1 LTYLCVPGDCMHRP
15 SRALLFLPVVAAV
28 AGGPFGGDDSGF
40 VPPDRSVAKCEQ
52 QVATSLASF
61 DRCVVTCNV
70 RAVKAAFKGRPH
82 LPACTQTGARSCR
95 GKYDRASARTA
106 RTGRC
111 PACLSPPAQGLLAD
125 RAAARLAQTAGAI
138 HCRAAPDAAALRCEA
153 AVARNLARTIV
164 CIANCHVAAA
174 SAGLSSRAFD
184 EEGCERSCRRSCDD
198 ASARLAPRC
207 PPCLGGAEQADLADE
222 VQAAA
227 DEENGDI
234 FCAGGSATTTTTST
248 TLAASTTSTMVGAS
262 TTSIAPTTSTTS
274 TTFAASTTSVAP
286 TTSTTSTT
294 LACTGEGALCGPT
307 LDGCTARMVCV
318 DGALV
323 CRGTFVAPPPRGDPA
338 NPGTESAPLSS
349 IAAGIENAALLGV
362 AAVCAC
368 AGLYFEDLTIVEGI
382 SLRGGYDCTTWTRD
396 PTTNFTGVTGL
407 PPDGVKVPPGV
418 TAATSVDGLL
428 VAGIAGLA
436 DVSSALT
443 VTDASPTLENLT
455 VTNRVIGTS
464 QTPPTLYALRIR
476 QTGVSPASPTI
487 DGGEYRAV
495 SPAGGTGIGIFIEGA
510 SPSLTHVVVYGAGAD
525 VYSPT
530 PATAAGI
537 RCVGCAGTTISQSGI
552 VGGPATAMS
561 VGLWASGDVSGLSA
575 DQAFFWG
582 GSAGVSAVLSYGTL
596 LDDCTGT
603 STWSVLSAGYFFRS
617 PAPTTGIGFAASG
630 ASCAPSLTASR
641 LIGCHDCTDS
651 AALQCSGAPCTVT
664 DSMLNATFDVPVSA
678 GTSYGARCLDGG
690 CALLARNTIT
700 TGDVFDYHLMP
711 GEGIGVDVEGA
722 SPALDANVIDGAS
735 CPHGTSSSST
745 TLRLRDSASMVTNN
759 LLRGGSCDG
768 ASEVVRFEKG
778 SGPEALSPTIENN
791 TLEYG
796 GGTHTGL
803 FVDSTGSVP
812 PAGYVRNNII
822 QNTGSGGST
831 FAVYEADASSDL
843 AALENNDLDDPT
855 GVLYYDEGTTALT
868 LSDINALPGAAGN
881 ISADPLLDATGHL
894 AAASPCRNAGT
905 ATGAPATDRDGDSR
919 PQEGAFDIGA
929 DEFVP

>member
-1 LTYLCVPGDCMHRP
+1 MTYLCVPGDCMYRP

-52 QVATSLASF
+52 QVARSLVSF
-61 DRCVVTCNV
+61 DRCTLICNV
-70 RAVKAAFKGRPH
+70 QAAKAAFKGRPVR
-82 LPACTQTGARSCR
+82 LQACTQTGARSCR
-95 GKYDRASARTA
+95 GRYDRASARMA
-106 RTGRC
+106 QTGRC
-111 PACLSPPAQGLLAD
+111 PACLSPSAQGLLAD
-125 RAAARLAQTAGAI
+125 RAATRLEGTTGAI
-138 HCRAAPDAAALRCEA
+138 HCDGAPDAAALRCEA

-164 CIANCHVAAA
+164 CSANCHVAAA
-174 SAGLSSRAFD
+174 SAGLGDRPFD
-184 EEGCERSCRRSCDD
+184 EEGCERSCRRSYDE
-198 ASARLAPRC
+198 ASARLAPHC
-207 PPCLGGAEQADLADE
+207 PPCLGGAEQADLADQAE
-222 VQAAA
+222 AAA

-248 TLAASTTSTMVGAS
+248 TLACA
-262 TTSIAPTTSTTS
+262 
-274 TTFAASTTSVAP
+274 
-286 TTSTTSTT
+286 
-294 LACTGEGALCGPT
+294 GEGAPCGAT
-307 LDGCTARMVCV
+307 LDGCGAQMVCV
-318 DGALV
+318 DGALT
-323 CRGTFVAPPPRGDPA
+323 CRGTFVAPPPLGDAA
-338 NPGTESAPLSS
+338 NPGTEAAPLSS
-349 IAAGIENAALLGV
+349 IGAGIENAALLGV
-362 AAVCAC
+362 GAVCAC
-368 AGLYFEDLTIVEGI
+368 AGGYFEDLTIVEGI

-396 PTTNFTGVTGL
+396 PTVNFTGVTGL

-418 TAATSVDGLL
+418 TAATSLDGLF

-464 QTPPTLYALRIR
+464 QTPPTLYALHIR

-510 SPSLTHVVVYGAGAD
+510 SPSLTHVVAYGAGAD
-525 VYSPT
+525 MYSPT
-530 PATAAGI
+530 PATAVGI

-561 VGLWASGDVSGLSA
+561 LGLWASGDVSGLSA

-582 GSAGVSAVLSYGTL
+582 GSAGESAVLSYGTL
-596 LDDCTGT
+596 LHDCTGK
-603 STWSVLSAGYFFRS
+603 STWSVLSAGYFFGS

-641 LIGCHDCTDS
+641 LIGCHDCDDS
-651 AALQCSGAPCTVT
+651 TALECDGAPCTVT
-664 DSMLNATFDVPVSA
+664 DSMLNATFDVPGSA

-700 TGDVFDYHLMP
+700 TLDVSEYHLITP
-711 GEGIGVDVEGA
+711 GEGIGVDIEGA
-722 SPALDANVIDGAS
+722 SPTFDANVVDGPSCSHGAS
-735 CPHGTSSSST
+735 ISST
-745 TLRLRDSASMVTNN
+745 HSALRLRDSTSVVTNN

-778 SGPEALSPTIENN
+778 SGPEVLSPTIENN

-796 GGTHTGL
+796 ACSGCGTHAGL
-803 FVDSTGSVP
+803 FVGSAGAIP

-822 QNTGSGGST
+822 QNTGSGGPS
-831 FAVYEADASSDL
+831 FAIYEADASSDL

-905 ATGAPATDRDGDSR
+905 ATAAPATDRDGDSR

>member
-1 LTYLCVPGDCMHRP
+1 MHRP
-15 SRALLFLPVVAAV
+15 SRVLLFLPLVAAV
-28 AGGPFGGDDSGF
+28 AGGPFGGDDSGY
-40 VPPDRSVAKCEQ
+40 VPPNRSVAKCEQ
-52 QVATSLASF
+52 QVARSLASF
-61 DRCVVTCNV
+61 DRCALTCND
-70 RAVKAAFKGRPH
+70 RAAKAAFKGRPID

-95 GKYDRASARTA
+95 GRYDRASARMA
-106 RTGRC
+106 QTGRC
-111 PACLSPPAQGLLAD
+111 PACLSPAAQGLLAD
-125 RAAARLAQTAGAI
+125 GAAARFEQAAAAI
-138 HCRAAPDAAALRCEA
+138 HCRAAPDAAALRCED

-164 CIANCHVAAA
+164 CSANCHVAAA
-174 SAGLSSRAFD
+174 SAGLKDRPFD
-184 EEGCERSCRRSCDD
+184 EEGCERSCRRSYDN

-248 TLAASTTSTMVGAS
+248 TLAVSTTSTTLTTS
-262 TTSIAPTTSTTS
+262 TTSIAS
-274 TTFAASTTSVAP
+274 

-294 LACTGEGALCGPT
+294 LACTAEGAPCGVT

-338 NPGTESAPLSS
+338 NPGTESAPVSS
-349 IAAGIENAALLGV
+349 IGAGIENAALLGV
-362 AAVCAC
+362 GAVCAC
-368 AGLYFEDLTIVEGI
+368 AGSYLEDLTIVEGI

-396 PTTNFTGVTGL
+396 PTTSFTGVTGL
-407 PPDGVKVPPGV
+407 PQDGVKVPPGV
-418 TAATSVDGLL
+418 TAATSLDGLL
-428 VAGIAGLA
+428 VAGIAGFA
-436 DVSSALT
+436 DVSSGLT
-443 VTDASPTLENLT
+443 VTDASPTLKDLT
-455 VTNRVIGTS
+455 VTDRVVGTS
-464 QTPPTLYALRIR
+464 QMSQTLYALHIR

-510 SPSLTHVVVYGAGAD
+510 SPSLTHVVAYGAGAD
-525 VYSPT
+525 MYSPT
-530 PATAAGI
+530 PATAVGI

-552 VGGPATAMS
+552 VGGPATALS

-582 GSAGVSAVLSYGTL
+582 GSAGESAVLSYGTL
-596 LDDCTGT
+596 LHDCTGT
-603 STWSVLSAGYFFRS
+603 STWSVLSAGYFFGS

-641 LIGCHDCTDS
+641 LIGCHDCDDS
-651 AALQCSGAPCTVT
+651 TALECDGAPCTVT
-664 DSMLNATFDVPVSA
+664 DSMLNATFDVPGSA

-700 TGDVFDYHLMP
+700 TLDVSEYHLITP
-711 GEGIGVDVEGA
+711 GEGIGVDIEGA
-722 SPALDANVIDGAS
+722 SPTFDANVVDGPSCSHGAS
-735 CPHGTSSSST
+735 ISCRQSA
-745 TLRLRDSASMVTNN
+745 LRMRDSTSVVTNN

-778 SGPEALSPTIENN
+778 SGPEVLSPTIENN

-796 GGTHTGL
+796 ACSACGTHAGL
-803 FVDSTGSVP
+803 FVGSAGAIP

-822 QNTGSGGST
+822 QNTGSGGPS
-831 FAVYEADASSDL
+831 FAIYEADASSDL
-843 AALENNDLDDPT
+843 GRAREQRPRR
-855 GVLYYDEGTTALT
+855 
-868 LSDINALPGAAGN
+868 SDRR
-881 ISADPLLDATGHL
+881 PLLRRGDDGPHPVGHQC
-894 AAASPCRNAGT
+894 AARRGGKHLRRS
-905 ATGAPATDRDGDSR
+905 APRRDRPLRGGLPVPERRDGDRGTGDR
-919 PQEGAFDIGA
+919 PRRRQPPAGGRIRHRRG
-929 DEFVP
+929 